1 MGLFRKS
8 SQATTCPNQIEEVQ
22 LLKLTKPKAEVKANG
37 EVQLL
42 KLMPGNLTVPA
53 TRKTGKP
60 EAKEAKRVLKKEVV
74 MVMMA
79 PPVWIPTVSLIPIG
93 MKFVRTSMT
102 CTCVKSS
109 LEAFT
114 HMVLR
119 SLQLSS
125 KGLWYLAL
133 KAMMLLL
140 RPNRVLARLPP
151 SPFPFCRRLTPS

>member
-1 MGLFRKS
+1 MGLLEKS
-8 SQATTCPNQIEEVQ
+8 SQATTCPNQTE
-22 LLKLTKPKAEVKANG
+22 

-42 KLMPGNLTVPA
+42 KLMPGNLTVPV

-60 EAKEAKRVLKKEVV
+60 EAEAKRVPKKEVV
-74 MVMMA
+74 EAMMA

-102 CTCVKSS
+102 CTCVKNSF
-109 LEAFT
+109 EAFT
-114 HMVLR
+114 PMVLR

-125 KGLWYLAL
+125 KGLLYPAL
-133 KAMMLLL
+133 KAMMLLH

-151 SPFPFCRRLTPS
+151 SPFPIGSRLTPREK